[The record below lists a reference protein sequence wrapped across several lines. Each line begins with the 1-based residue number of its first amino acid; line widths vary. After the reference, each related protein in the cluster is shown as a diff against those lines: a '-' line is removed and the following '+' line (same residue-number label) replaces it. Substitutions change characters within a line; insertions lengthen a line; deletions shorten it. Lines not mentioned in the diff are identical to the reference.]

1 MFGNLATGVNATL
14 FLEGLP
20 APPSELILSETSTSV
35 PVSIT
40 AFLKVVFIL
49 FARSAFRNMD

>member
-20 APPSELILSETSTSV
+20 APPSELILPETSTSV